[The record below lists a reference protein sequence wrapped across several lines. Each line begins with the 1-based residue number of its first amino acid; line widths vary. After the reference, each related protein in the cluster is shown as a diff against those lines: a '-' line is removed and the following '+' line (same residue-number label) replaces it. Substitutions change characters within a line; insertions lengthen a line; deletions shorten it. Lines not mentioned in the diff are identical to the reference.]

1 MIYFINKNKR
11 RPYTREEE
19 VWLNQTRQKA
29 PDAIAVMHP
38 QWRGI
43 RSSTENLFDCCLY
56 VGDSVDDFENLDVFA
71 SLLLESGCS
80 KIVFSGFAKSFGPL
94 ALHLKKTNSTL
105 LLYCLWHGNFMQSNE
120 EYNWEQFKL
129 VLQMTRAHTIHKWGF
144 VKEGMAEMME
154 KKFGIKTAFVKNY
167 VKHIPTSA
175 STIEGTERKLGIW
188 AISSN
193 WRKNPYA
200 MLVACSVVP
209 QSKVFCFGHDS
220 KIKDFISTFGIH
232 AYCQENPVPQA
243 EMPKMLAS
251 MHLNLY
257 VTLSECTPMTPLES
271 LAAGVPCLVGPT
283 SHLFKTNEYL
293 FNRLVVPYP
302 DKSSSIL
309 KHIDLCLADRIRI
322 IEEYIVYA
330 TAYAKEAKESV
341 THFLN

>member
-167 VKHIPTSA
+167 VKHIRFNNRRNRAKTGHLGHFIQLEKKPLCHARSLLSG
-175 STIEGTERKLGIW
+175 STVKGFLLWPRQQNKRLHFYLW
-188 AISSN
+188 
-193 WRKNPYA
+193 
-200 MLVACSVVP
+200 
-209 QSKVFCFGHDS
+209 H
-220 KIKDFISTFGIH
+220 
-232 AYCQENPVPQA
+232 
-243 EMPKMLAS
+243 
-251 MHLNLY
+251 
-257 VTLSECTPMTPLES
+257 
-271 LAAGVPCLVGPT
+271 PCLLPG
-283 SHLFKTNEYL
+283 
-293 FNRLVVPYP
+293 
-302 DKSSSIL
+302 KSSS
-309 KHIDLCLADRIRI
+309 AG
-322 IEEYIVYA
+322 
-330 TAYAKEAKESV
+330 
-341 THFLN
+341 